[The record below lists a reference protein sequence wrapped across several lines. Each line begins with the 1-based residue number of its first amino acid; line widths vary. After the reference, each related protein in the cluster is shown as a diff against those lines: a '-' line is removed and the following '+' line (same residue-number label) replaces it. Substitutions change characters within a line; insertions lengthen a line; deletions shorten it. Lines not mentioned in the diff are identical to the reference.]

1 MVALEDITVVTV
13 VMLARG
19 DVVAMLARNSG
30 VVSLII
36 VVEDEAVVM
45 DAIMNPGKRNDCGP
59 AKDGGGG
66 CPEQN
71 CGDII
76 IIPNNKSNNNDNY
89 YHYSQHKNQRYYIH
103 LLFLPKRLLLLFLL
117 S

>member
-1 MVALEDITVVTV
+1 MVALEDITVVAV
-13 VMLARG
+13 VMLTRG
-19 DVVAMLARNSG
+19 DVAAMLARDSG

-66 CPEQN
+66 GCPEQN
-71 CGDII
+71 CEDII
-76 IIPNNKSNNNDNY
+76 IIPNNKSNNNANY
-89 YHYSQHKNQRYYIH
+89 
-103 LLFLPKRLLLLFLL
+103 
-117 S
+117 

>member
-1 MVALEDITVVTV
+1 MEMVALEDITVVAV
-13 VMLARG
+13 VMLTRG
-19 DVVAMLARNSG
+19 DVAAMLARDSG

-66 CPEQN
+66 GCPEQN
-71 CGDII
+71 CEDII
-76 IIPNNKSNNNDNY
+76 IIPNNKSNNNANY
-89 YHYSQHKNQRYYIH
+89 
-103 LLFLPKRLLLLFLL
+103 
-117 S
+117 